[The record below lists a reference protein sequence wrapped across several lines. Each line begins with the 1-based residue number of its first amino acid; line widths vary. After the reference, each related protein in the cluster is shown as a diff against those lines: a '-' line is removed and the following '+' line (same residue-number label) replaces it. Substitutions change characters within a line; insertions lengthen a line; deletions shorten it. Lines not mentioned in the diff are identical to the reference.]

1 MRPLSGSTLPSV
13 ARELPRPAA
22 LADYVGLLKLRLVS
36 LVLFTTAVGF
46 VVGASGPI
54 GVAQVLLLIHTVAG
68 AALAACGSMALNQF
82 LERLPDGLMRRTASR
97 PLPSGR
103 VSPPEAL
110 IIGVTLS
117 VIGVAMLLLLVNPAA
132 AALTAATNVIYV
144 AAYTPL
150 KRITT
155 LNTVVGAVS
164 GALPPLIGWAAAR
177 GTVGD
182 GGWTLFAILFT
193 WQIPHFLAIAW
204 LYREEYARAGFRMLP
219 MVDPQGLATS
229 RQIMLFA
236 LALLAASVMPSVL
249 GLAGGLYFVTALLT
263 GLAFIATALLLAITL
278 DRTSARRLFLASVV
292 YLPVLL
298 TMLMVDRT

>member
-1 MRPLSGSTLPSV
+1 MRRPSGPTPQTIASV
-13 ARELPRPAA
+13 QARPAA

-46 VVGASGPI
+46 VVGSSGPI
-54 GVAQVLLLIHTVAG
+54 GVGDMLLLVHTVAG
-68 AALAACGSMALNQF
+68 TALAACGSMALNQF
-82 LERLPDGLMRRTASR
+82 LERVPDGLMRRTASR
-97 PLPSGR
+97 PLPAGR

-110 IIGVTLS
+110 IVGTTLS
-117 VIGVAMLLLLVNPAA
+117 LIGIAMLLILVNPAA
-132 AALTAATNVIYV
+132 AALTAATNIIYV
-144 AAYTPL
+144 GLYTPL

-155 LNTVVGAVS
+155 LNTIVGAVS

-219 MVDPQGLATS
+219 MVDPDGHATA

-249 GLAGGLYFVTALLT
+249 GLAGGLYFATALLS
-263 GLAFIATALLLAITL
+263 GLAFIATALLLAISL
-278 DRTSARRLFLASVV
+278 DRASARRLFLASVA